1 MTDKTLPFAVCF
13 DDGDTSR
20 TERLIFRTTG
30 QIERHFQI
38 TNPLSPEA
46 IDEIMEI
53 AARSI
58 VHACIC
64 PYAEDVHG
72 ENCLMIAATS
82 SELARASYE
91 AAMDI

>member
-13 DDGDTSR
+13 DDGDTIR
-20 TERLIFRTTG
+20 PGRLIFRTAG
-30 QIERHFQI
+30 QIDRHFNLS
-38 TNPLSPEA
+38 NPLSPEA

-53 AARSI
+53 EAKSI

-72 ENCLMIAATS
+72 ENCLMIAPTS